1 MEAFCWLQRLLVF
14 ITFIG
19 FDMSDIETIS
29 KLESHEK
36 ECAIRYENIE
46 RRLEGGT
53 KRFDKLEAMLWMMYP
68 MIISV
73 FAVAKWIE

>member
-1 MEAFCWLQRLLVF
+1 LEACCWLQRLLVF

-68 MIISV
+68 TIISV